1 MVTRVEHTA
10 PRTWRRA
17 MELLIPIVVVVGYF
31 VLMRYVLPK
40 FGVPT

>member
-1 MVTRVEHTA
+1 MNDTVT
-10 PRTWRRA
+10 
-17 MELLIPIVVVVGYF
+17 LLLFLVGYI